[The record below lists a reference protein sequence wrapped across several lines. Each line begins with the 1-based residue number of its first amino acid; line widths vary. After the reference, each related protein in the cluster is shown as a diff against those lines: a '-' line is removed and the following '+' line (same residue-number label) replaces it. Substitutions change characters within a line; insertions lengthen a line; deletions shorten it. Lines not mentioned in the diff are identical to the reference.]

1 MVRYSSTIEFDLG
14 AELPLH
20 RVQQEREA
28 RARLKR
34 EKEEVRQYAAHHRR
48 TQANRVLQCEAR
60 ERKEVLSLFVTIGLG
75 G

>member
-1 MVRYSSTIEFDLG
+1 MVRCSFTIELSWG

-34 EKEEVRQYAAHHRR
+34 EKEEVRQYATHHRR
-48 TQANRVLQCEAR
+48 TQANRVFQREAR
-60 ERKEVLSLFVTIGLG
+60 ERKEVR
-75 G
+75 

>member
-1 MVRYSSTIEFDLG
+1 MVRCSFTIELDRE

-20 RVQQEREA
+20 RIQQEREA

-48 TQANRVLQCEAR
+48 TQANRVLQR
-60 ERKEVLSLFVTIGLG
+60 EVGERNEVR
-75 G
+75 

>member
-1 MVRYSSTIEFDLG
+1 MFILQLNSTEE

-34 EKEEVRQYAAHHRR
+34 EKEEVRRSVAH
-48 TQANRVLQCEAR
+48 LG
-60 ERKEVLSLFVTIGLG
+60 RKIG
-75 G
+75 